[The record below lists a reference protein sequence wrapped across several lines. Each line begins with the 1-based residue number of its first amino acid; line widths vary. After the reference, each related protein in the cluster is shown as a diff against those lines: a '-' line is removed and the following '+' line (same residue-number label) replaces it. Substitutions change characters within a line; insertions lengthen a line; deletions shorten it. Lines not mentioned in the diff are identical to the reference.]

1 MATLVIFHLPPPK
14 KGLDMK
20 QYEGDGYKQQLLKM
34 REEGRAR
41 QAERDAKQ
49 EEIPPLAAQIRR
61 WWSSLDDGEKQA
73 FYRMEFFTEK
83 FQAAPRLIG
92 PVLLLEL
99 GWRRQRVFAPER
111 PHYRVWC
118 PPARTD

>member
-1 MATLVIFHLPPPK
+1 MEQNNNIY
-14 KGLDMK
+14 G
-20 QYEGDGYKQQLLKM
+20 EGYKQQLLKM

-49 EEIPPLAAQIRR
+49 GALNSPLVERIKSWWGKLPVEERQ
-61 WWSSLDDGEKQA
+61 QH
-73 FYRMEFFTEK
+73 YRMEFFAEK

>member
-1 MATLVIFHLPPPK
+1 MRSDNLFC
-14 KGLDMK
+14 
-20 QYEGDGYKQQLLKM
+20 GDGYKQQLLKM
-34 REEGRAR
+34 REEERTR
-41 QAERDAKQ
+41 LAERDAKQ
-49 EEIPPLAAQIRR
+49 GELNSPLVERIQE

-73 FYRMEFFTEK
+73 FYRMEFFAEK